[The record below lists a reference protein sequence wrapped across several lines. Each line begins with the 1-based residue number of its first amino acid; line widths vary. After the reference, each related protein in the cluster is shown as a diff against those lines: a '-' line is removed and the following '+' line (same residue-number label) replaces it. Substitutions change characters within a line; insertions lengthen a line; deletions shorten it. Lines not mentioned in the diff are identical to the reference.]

1 MSSSAALPAERG
13 GISLPEIPPPAD
25 QKNPPARDHAIEGL
39 RGFAALVVFYH
50 HLMQQQVGGWSP
62 APAWTWFVSGPA
74 AVLVFFVL
82 SGYVIGVAYR
92 TRPDANAVK
101 RYSLRRAIRLI
112 PINCAGVLLACAV
125 ADALNLPTVV
135 GNLLFLENFADYA
148 GHWVMVLPQNYNLW
162 SLNYEVLFYALF
174 VLLWWPRLPLRW
186 AVVACLTIGAL
197 GWFGLGLPVFAACYA
212 FGFLF
217 WLAGLALAWRSTE
230 TPAAR
235 SNWLSC
241 LLLAVVTWKLQP
253 TAEVMLAFDP
263 SPPRFAGPV
272 VKLYHLDFLPVCVWL
287 VADVARRSFPGLGL
301 VRWLAVAIPLAGFAW
316 RFMRG
321 YSLAEAEIQALGGAY
336 VVALLLWRWR
346 LPTEWWARL
355 APLGAISYAL
365 YATARPIEIA
375 VFRAGQALPAN
386 SLGFGVCAAVT
397 IIVAFVVA
405 WYLERRL
412 QPAISAGC
420 NRMFFGKPPVVTP
433 AAAAACKPRLA

>member
-1 MSSSAALPAERG
+1 MDAALSDHTTT
-13 GISLPEIPPPAD
+13 SLHENPAD
-25 QKNPPARDHAIEGL
+25 KPDPKIRPGRDHAIEGL
-39 RGFAALVVFYH
+39 RGFAALAVFYN

-74 AVLVFFVL
+74 AVLIFFVL
-82 SGYVIGVAYR
+82 SGYVIGAAYR
-92 TRPDANAVK
+92 GRADVGAVK

-125 ADALNLPTVV
+125 ADSLDLPTVV
-135 GNLLFLENFADYA
+135 GNLLFLESFADYA

-162 SLNYEVLFYALF
+162 SLNYEVLFYGLF
-174 VLLWWPRLPLRW
+174 LLLWWPRIPLRW
-186 AVVACLTIGAL
+186 AVAACLMIGAL

-217 WLAGLALAWRSTE
+217 WLAGLALAWRSSEAPGT
-230 TPAAR
+230 R
-235 SNWLSC
+235 SNWLSA
-241 LLLAVVTWKLQP
+241 LLLAVITWKLQP
-253 TAEVMLAFDP
+253 VAEVMLAFDP

-287 VADVARRSFPGLGL
+287 VADVARRSFRGLGI
-301 VRWLAVAIPLAGFAW
+301 VRGLAVAVPLAGFVW
-316 RFMRG
+316 RFVRG
-321 YSLAEAEIQALGGAY
+321 SSLAEPEFQALAVAY

-346 LPTEWWARL
+346 LPVAWWARL

-375 VFRAGQALPAN
+375 VFRAGQALPAS

-397 IIVAFVVA
+397 IALAFTVA

-412 QPAISAGC
+412 QPAISAAC
-420 NRMFFGKPPVVTP
+420 NP
-433 AAAAACKPRLA
+433 AIFRPTGLRWSACDRPEGGTQC